1 LKKTK
6 KLLNMGAA
14 VLQSVRLNNQKF
26 FASVFQKRS
35 SFFLAAVIPFALV
48 VIVAPSANGYPAPMK
63 PPLVGLI
70 AMGRGGAGPANSN
83 GLYRNIPGS
92 NLDDIIAKRNAFD
105 GVVINVP
112 WSQIEPLPDGAL
124 NTSPIDRAL
133 EDMRRYNADPQTTVK
148 LRAILRVW
156 AGENSPA
163 WAKSL
168 EGPPI
173 TVHTGNPRNHRAYT
187 LGRFWSSS
195 YRQAW
200 RGLQAKLAARYD
212 ANALIAQ
219 VSNTS
224 CTSDDDEPNAIPR
237 FQSVAEGISS
247 IRSLKDAGYSDAA
260 FENCMLDS
268 VHDYDAWTTTSVN
281 LTLGPM
287 FRTDGIGDFQ
297 QPPHDSGFTIRLI
310 SAFRAALGERAVLA
324 NHNLNFPL
332 NRHLLPVYE
341 AIRDAGGQIEF
352 QTRSPKGLDW
362 PNAVKQAVCLGAH
375 SLELWNATGAGG
387 FVDFPTSTLIDWSN
401 ELKSTTSNALCPSR

>member
-1 LKKTK
+1 
-6 KLLNMGAA
+6 MGAA
-14 VLQSVRLNNQKF
+14 VLQPLSPNNQKL
-26 FASVFQKRS
+26 FASFFQKSRS
-35 SFFLAAVIPFALV
+35 SSLAAATPFALV
-48 VIVAPSANGYPAPMK
+48 FILISAASGYPAQMK

-70 AMGRGGAGPANSN
+70 AMGRGGAGPGNSN
-83 GLYRNIPGS
+83 ALYRNLPGS
-92 NLDDIIAKRNAFD
+92 GLDDIIAKRNAFD

-112 WSQIEPLPDGAL
+112 WSQIEPTTDGPL
-124 NTSPIDRAL
+124 DTSPIDRAL
-133 EDMRRYNADPQTTVK
+133 EDMRRYNADPRTTVK

-173 TVHTGNPRNHRAYT
+173 TVYTGTPRNHRAYT

-195 YRQAW
+195 HRQAW

-212 ANALIAQ
+212 PNPLIAQ

-247 IRSLKDAGYSDAA
+247 IRSLKDAGYTDAA

-281 LTLGPM
+281 LTLGPI

-324 NHNLNFPL
+324 NHNLNYPL

-341 AIRDAGGQIEF
+341 AIREAGGQIEF

-387 FVDFPTSTLIDWSN
+387 FVDFPTSTLIAWSN
-401 ELKSTTSNALCPSR
+401 ELKNTTSNELCPSR